1 MRLFYHYVQWTSLP
15 ALHLQFLR
23 LTILYQI
30 MSHLLIFRA
39 KKYGISLKR
48 QPAWKRFGEQI
59 CHLHFIELVIWQ
71 RLPHQMKNTWYDDP
85 HSDQP
90 PLTLSFVWWGIV
102 TIELLTLVLPEWPR
116 YKPFLEAGN
125 QIFSNGVV
133 ASEKF
138 EKWAGNCE
146 PSRRSPPPQNR
157 LDEAGFEGVREKYSR
172 VSTFSASPVEVQPL
186 WGLPA
191 QEGRMKKV

>member
-1 MRLFYHYVQWTSLP
+1 
-15 ALHLQFLR
+15 
-23 LTILYQI
+23 

-39 KKYGISLKR
+39 KKYGISLKGS
-48 QPAWKRFGEQI
+48 QLEKGLGSKYVTSTLSNSWFGSV
-59 CHLHFIELVIWQ
+59 CHIRWRRHDMMI
-71 RLPHQMKNTWYDDP
+71 P
-85 HSDQP
+85 
-90 PLTLSFVWWGIV
+90 TLSFVWWGIV

-157 LDEAGFEGVREKYSR
+157 LDEAGFEGVREKYPR